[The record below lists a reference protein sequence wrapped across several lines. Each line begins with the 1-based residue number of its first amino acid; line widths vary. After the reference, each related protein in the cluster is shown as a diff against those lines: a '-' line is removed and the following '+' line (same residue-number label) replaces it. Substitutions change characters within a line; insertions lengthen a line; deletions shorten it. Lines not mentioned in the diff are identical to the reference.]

1 MKSRRYH
8 VYASVSKPPGED
20 KLRSSL
26 IVIIDDKGGL
36 VDYDQNHNIGWYQGR
51 LSKKNAKV
59 VVKDFIRTSFGIN
72 VRPEDIEIMKYD
84 EANTRLLQL
93 ENK

>member
-26 IVIIDDKGGL
+26 IVITDDRGGL
-36 VDYDQNHNIGWYQGR
+36 VDNDRNHNIGWYQGR
-51 LSKKNAKV
+51 LSKKNAKI

-72 VRPEDIEIMKYD
+72 VRPEDIEIVKYD
-84 EANTRLLQL
+84 EANKRLLQL

>member
-1 MKSRRYH
+1 LKSRRYH

-26 IVIIDDKGGL
+26 IVIVDDKGGL
-36 VDYDQNHNIGWYQGR
+36 VDYDRNHNIGWYQGR
-51 LSKKNAKV
+51 FSKGYAKN

-72 VRPEDIEIMKYD
+72 VRREDIEIVKYD